1 MTTSISVQCYR
12 KLTYETPHVVS
23 DCLSFP
29 FDRDPGSLIMLSWM
43 SLEDMTLG
51 MPLDHLVLVQ
61 LQLFVLQR
69 TKELNT
75 LT

>member
-1 MTTSISVQCYR
+1 
-12 KLTYETPHVVS
+12 
-23 DCLSFP
+23 
-29 FDRDPGSLIMLSWM
+29 MLSWM
-43 SLEDMTLG
+43 SLEDMTLD

-61 LQLFVLQR
+61 LQFVLQR

>member
-1 MTTSISVQCYR
+1 
-12 KLTYETPHVVS
+12 
-23 DCLSFP
+23 
-29 FDRDPGSLIMLSWM
+29 MLSWM
-43 SLEDMTLG
+43 SLEDMTLD
-51 MPLDHLVLVQ
+51 MSLDHLVLVQ

>member
-1 MTTSISVQCYR
+1 
-12 KLTYETPHVVS
+12 
-23 DCLSFP
+23 
-29 FDRDPGSLIMLSWM
+29 MLSWM
-43 SLEDMTLG
+43 SLEDMTLS

>member
-1 MTTSISVQCYR
+1 
-12 KLTYETPHVVS
+12 
-23 DCLSFP
+23 
-29 FDRDPGSLIMLSWM
+29 MLSWM
-43 SLEDMTLG
+43 SLEDMTPG